1 MCKLITRTKGRRHM
15 NNYLNTKLS
24 DKRTKLEFAKDYD
37 GAQDDLVREY
47 NKREE
52 EAAKV
57 REKEN

>member
-1 MCKLITRTKGRRHM
+1 M

-52 EAAKV
+52 EAAKL